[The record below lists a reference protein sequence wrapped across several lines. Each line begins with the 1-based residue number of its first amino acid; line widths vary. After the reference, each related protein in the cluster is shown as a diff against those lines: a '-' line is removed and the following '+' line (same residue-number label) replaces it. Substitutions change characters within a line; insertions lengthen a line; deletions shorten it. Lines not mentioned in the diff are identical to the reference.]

1 MFDTVRN
8 HQRALQFVLL
18 LLILPSFV
26 FFGLSG
32 YDRFLGKDDSVATV
46 GDRKIARQELE
57 GAVREQV
64 ARMRASLGPNAD
76 SKLLETPELRTQV
89 LDGLIDERALDLY
102 ANRQHLIVGDDALRR
117 AIAAQTD
124 LLKPDG
130 SFDRDRYRELLAAQ
144 GRTEAAF
151 ESELRRDIARSLI
164 PQAFGQSALMPK
176 RVSERLMQ
184 GLVQT
189 REVAILRFRPT
200 DYVAQLQPTD
210 EQLVQFHQDES
221 KRFTTPQT
229 AKVAWVVLSADA
241 LARQI
246 QISDDDLRSYYEQ
259 NRARLGRPERRRA
272 SHLLI
277 QVAASASEA
286 DVAAAKSKAQGLLD
300 QLKDASA
307 DRFAAMARQQSDDAG
322 SKAGGGDLD
331 WFTRDSMVKPF
342 ADAVFAAA
350 GVGTI
355 GEVVRSEFGF
365 HIIRVTGVE
374 PGQVKP
380 FAEVREQLDAEVRKQ
395 QASKR
400 YAESAEPF
408 SNLVYEQGDTLD
420 APATRFGLSVHTLD
434 GVTPDGPAKA
444 NIPVKNPVK
453 PDSAQDV
460 TDTAVL
466 SNRRLLTALFSEES
480 IRTRRNTEAVE
491 TSAGT
496 LVSARIVDYQPA
508 QVRPLDAVR
517 AEVKAL
523 WIQTQSRK
531 MALNNGT
538 EKLKSL
544 QSREAPTSGS
554 AATESVRFEAGG
566 KISRMDRGSLSPA
579 IVNAVLGAAVDKLP
593 AFVGVDLGAEG
604 YIIARID
611 AVLAGDLA
619 AVKAN
624 EAQLTAQI
632 RRTEG
637 EQAVMAWLK
646 TWQSQ
651 LGVKR
656 SPP

>member
-32 YDRFLGKDDSVATV
+32 YDQFLGKDDSVATV

-102 ANRQHLIVGDDALRR
+102 ANRQHLVVGDDALRR

-200 DYVAQLQPTD
+200 DYLAQLQPTD

-221 KRFTTPQT
+221 KRFTTPSI

-307 DRFAAMARQQSDDAG
+307 DRFAALARQQSDDAG

-380 FAEVREQLDAEVRKQ
+380 FAEVREQLDAEIRKQ

-408 SNLVYEQGDTLD
+408 SSLVYEQGDTLD

-444 NIPVKNPVK
+444 NTPVKNPAK

-544 QSREAPTSGS
+544 QSREAPTPGS
-554 AATESVRFEAGG
+554 AGAESVRFEAGG

>member
-1 MFDTVRN
+1 
-8 HQRALQFVLL
+8 
-18 LLILPSFV
+18 
-26 FFGLSG
+26 
-32 YDRFLGKDDSVATV
+32 
-46 GDRKIARQELE
+46 
-57 GAVREQV
+57 
-64 ARMRASLGPNAD
+64 
-76 SKLLETPELRTQV
+76 
-89 LDGLIDERALDLY
+89 
-102 ANRQHLIVGDDALRR
+102 
-117 AIAAQTD
+117 
-124 LLKPDG
+124 
-130 SFDRDRYRELLAAQ
+130 
-144 GRTEAAF
+144 
-151 ESELRRDIARSLI
+151 
-164 PQAFGQSALMPK
+164 
-176 RVSERLMQ
+176 
-184 GLVQT
+184 
-189 REVAILRFRPT
+189 
-200 DYVAQLQPTD
+200 
-210 EQLVQFHQDES
+210 
-221 KRFTTPQT
+221 
-229 AKVAWVVLSADA
+229 
-241 LARQI
+241 
-246 QISDDDLRSYYEQ
+246 
-259 NRARLGRPERRRA
+259 
-272 SHLLI
+272 
-277 QVAASASEA
+277 
-286 DVAAAKSKAQGLLD
+286 
-300 QLKDASA
+300 
-307 DRFAAMARQQSDDAG
+307 
-322 SKAGGGDLD
+322 
-331 WFTRDSMVKPF
+331 MVKPF

-355 GEVVRSEFGF
+355 GELVRSEFGF

-380 FAEVREQLDAEVRKQ
+380 FAEVREQLEAEIRKQ

-420 APATRFGLSVHTLD
+420 APAARFGLSVHTVD

-444 NIPVKNPVK
+444 NIPVKNPAK
-453 PDSAQDV
+453 PDNAQDV
-460 TDTAVL
+460 SDTAVL

-496 LVSARIVDYQPA
+496 LVSARIVDFQPA

-544 QSREAPTSGS
+544 QSREAPTAGS
-554 AATESVRFEAGG
+554 PATESVRFEAGG

-579 IVNAVLGAAVDKLP
+579 IVNATLGAPVDKLP
-593 AFVGVDLGAEG
+593 AFVGVDLGDEG
-604 YIIARID
+604 YVIARID
-611 AVLAGDLA
+611 TVQAGDLA

-656 SPP
+656 STP

>member
-46 GDRKIARQELE
+46 GDRKIARLELE

-76 SKLLETPELRTQV
+76 SQPLETPQLRAQV
-89 LDGLIDERALDLY
+89 LDSLIDERALDLY
-102 ANRQHLIVGDDALRR
+102 ANRQHLVVGDDALRR

-144 GRTEAAF
+144 GRTESAF
-151 ESELRRDIARSLI
+151 ETELRRDIARSLI
-164 PQAFGQSALMPK
+164 PQAFGQSAVMPK

-189 REVAILRFRPT
+189 REVATLRFRPT
-200 DYVAQLQPTD
+200 DYLAQLQPTD
-210 EQLVQFHQDES
+210 DQLLQFHRDES
-221 KRFTTPQT
+221 KRFTTPPT
-229 AKVAWVVLSADA
+229 AKVAWVVLSAGA
-241 LARQI
+241 LSRQV

-272 SHLLI
+272 SHVLI

-307 DRFAAMARQQSDDAG
+307 DRFAALARQQSDDAG

-374 PGQVKP
+374 PEQVKP
-380 FAEVREQLDAEVRKQ
+380 FAEVREQLDAEIRKQ

-420 APATRFGLSVHTLD
+420 APATRFGLTVHTVD

-444 NIPVKNPVK
+444 NIPVKNPPK
-453 PDSAQDV
+453 PDSAVDGS
-460 TDTAVL
+460 DTAVL

-508 QVRPLDAVR
+508 QVRPLDSVR

-554 AATESVRFEAGG
+554 TATDSVRFEPGG

-593 AFVGVDLGAEG
+593 AFVGVDLGEEG

-637 EQAVMAWLK
+637 EQAVLAWLK
-646 TWQSQ
+646 SWQAQ

>member
-32 YDRFLGKDDSVATV
+32 YDRFLGKGDSVATV
-46 GDRKIARQELE
+46 GDRKISRLELE
-57 GAVREQV
+57 AAVREQV

-76 SKLLETPELRTQV
+76 GKLLETPQLRAQV
-89 LDGLIDERALDLY
+89 LDSLIDERALDLY
-102 ANRQHLIVGDDALRR
+102 ASRQHLVVGDETLRR
-117 AIAAQTD
+117 AISAQTD

-144 GRTEAAF
+144 GRTEASF
-151 ESELRRDIARSLI
+151 EADLRRDISRSLI
-164 PQAFGQSALMPK
+164 PQAFGQSSLMPK
-176 RVSERLMQ
+176 RVTERLMQ
-184 GLVQT
+184 GLAQT
-189 REVAILRFRPT
+189 REVSVLRFRPA
-200 DYVAQLQPTD
+200 DYVAQLQPTE
-210 EQLVQFHQDES
+210 EQLVQFHREES

-246 QISDDDLRSYYEQ
+246 QISDEELRSYYDQ

-277 QVAASASEA
+277 QVAPTATEA
-286 DVAAAKSKAQGLLD
+286 DVGLAKTKAQALLD
-300 QLKDASA
+300 QVRDASA
-307 DRFAAMARQQSDDAG
+307 ERFAALAREKSEDAG

-365 HIIRVTGVE
+365 HIIRVTGIE
-374 PGQVKP
+374 PAQVKP
-380 FAEVREQLDAEVRKQ
+380 YGEVREQLEAEVRKQ

-400 YAESAEPF
+400 YAESAESF
-408 SNLVYEQGDTLD
+408 SNLVYEQGDSLE
-420 APATRFGLSVHTLD
+420 APASRFGLTVQTLE
-434 GVTPDGPAKA
+434 GVTPEGPTKGSTAAKNPAKPEDA
-444 NIPVKNPVK
+444 KET
-453 PDSAQDV
+453 A
-460 TDTAVL
+460 DTAVL
-466 SNRRLLTALFSEES
+466 RNPRLLNALFSEES

-491 TSAGT
+491 TGAGT

-508 QVRPLDAVR
+508 QVRPLDAVH

-523 WIQTQSRK
+523 WIQTQARQL
-531 MALNNGT
+531 ALNAGT
-538 EKLKSL
+538 AKLKGL
-544 QSREAPTSGS
+544 QSSEAPASG
-554 AATESVRFEAGG
+554 AGATEAPRFEAGA
-566 KISRMDRGSLSPA
+566 KISRMDRGTLAPQ
-579 IVNAVLGAAVDKLP
+579 IVNAVLAAKVDKLP
-593 AFVGVDLGAEG
+593 AFVGVDLSDEG
-604 YIIARID
+604 YVIARID
-611 AVLAGDLA
+611 AVQAGDLA

-624 EAQLTAQI
+624 EAQLAAQI
-632 RRTEG
+632 RRSEG
-637 EQAVMAWLK
+637 EQAVTAWLK
-646 TWQSQ
+646 AWQSQ
-651 LGVKR
+651 LKVTR
-656 SPP
+656 NPP